1 MRWAR
6 DANLLIRRAPMLRRA
21 RLLAAFRF
29 ITVGLVLVPLLRFSS
44 PIDAP
49 EWQPEA
55 DRPGPAA
62 QTTFRRVGDDAVAA
76 LRQMF
81 YAGKGLWRDCPL
93 ANCWIHNS
101 DWGSDALTN
110 VLYLRLQQNAG
121 DTNARAMLA
130 ELARSAR
137 TYGPPCNGHACRLWS
152 DVPMWDAIA
161 AAHEYFVT
169 HDAGALSKAE
179 AAFWGVEA
187 SQNYDRGACPAIRYQ
202 RPFGRGDQL
211 KTLESDSNGIKAAL
225 LLCDA
230 TADARYLSIARRRYA
245 AVRAY
250 FFDVKAPL
258 YSVYVFD
265 DGRHCVQA
273 PHRYFASV
281 NGNMVWNGL
290 QLAQDTGIASYR
302 AQALATARAI
312 ATDLGDRNGIFAN
325 LQAEND
331 TAEPLVEAML
341 GAARDPDGA
350 FARAWIL
357 QNAAAAVSA
366 RRRDGTYGRFFD
378 GPPPDSVVTAWQTSG
393 GFALAVAAAT
403 IAPNGIAAGRSAWS
417 DATYLARDVVST
429 SAVIRFN
436 GSGIA
441 IEGTIGD
448 VCCQPGHARIFI
460 DGRETMNGVGAWQ
473 NKSSAGL
480 RFSDS
485 VLFAWR
491 WKSAGK
497 HEVAFAPG
505 IYDVKEGGA
514 FLHLTGYKVLDD
526 RARDAAIATR

>member
-1 MRWAR
+1 
-6 DANLLIRRAPMLRRA
+6 
-21 RLLAAFRF
+21 
-29 ITVGLVLVPLLRFSS
+29 
-44 PIDAP
+44 
-49 EWQPEA
+49 
-55 DRPGPAA
+55 
-62 QTTFRRVGDDAVAA
+62 
-76 LRQMF
+76 
-81 YAGKGLWRDCPL
+81 
-93 ANCWIHNS
+93 
-101 DWGSDALTN
+101 
-110 VLYLRLQQNAG
+110 
-121 DTNARAMLA
+121 
-130 ELARSAR
+130 
-137 TYGPPCNGHACRLWS
+137 
-152 DVPMWDAIA
+152 
-161 AAHEYFVT
+161 
-169 HDAGALSKAE
+169 
-179 AAFWGVEA
+179 
-187 SQNYDRGACPAIRYQ
+187 
-202 RPFGRGDQL
+202 
-211 KTLESDSNGIKAAL
+211 
-225 LLCDA
+225 
-230 TADARYLSIARRRYA
+230 
-245 AVRAY
+245 
-250 FFDVKAPL
+250 
-258 YSVYVFD
+258 
-265 DGRHCVQA
+265 
-273 PHRYFASV
+273 
-281 NGNMVWNGL
+281 
-290 QLAQDTGIASYR
+290 
-302 AQALATARAI
+302 
-312 ATDLGDRNGIFAN
+312 
-325 LQAEND
+325 
-331 TAEPLVEAML
+331 ML